1 MNRGKAGFDRFI
13 TFLLFLVFAALAT
26 WGIGL
31 AVDWEFAHRIGEYA
45 DRDFWTGLP
54 ERENYDNI
62 LRIASLVLFVLGLL
76 LLAVNTERKRLGRKT
91 SPASGTAG
99 VISIHPADLASAI
112 AQTFEARDDI
122 RSATFRAVQD
132 RSTDVLEIRLRATA
146 DADIRDLRE
155 ACTQA
160 SSDIVE
166 ALPGQDIRP
175 RFLLQIEQVRQ
186 SN

>member
-99 VISIHPADLASAI
+99 VISIHPADLASAV

>member
-13 TFLLFLVFAALAT
+13 TLLLFLVFAGLAT

-31 AVDWEFAHRIGEYA
+31 AVDWDVAHRIGEYA
-45 DRDFWTGLP
+45 DRDFWAGLP
-54 ERENYDNI
+54 DRENYDNI
-62 LRIASLVLFVLGLL
+62 LRITSLVLFVLGLV
-76 LLAVNTERKRLGRKT
+76 LLAVNIERKRLGRKT

-99 VISIHPADLASAI
+99 VISIHPADLASAV
-112 AQTFEARDDI
+112 AQTFEARHDI

-146 DADIRDLRE
+146 DADVMGLRE

-160 SSDIVE
+160 SSDIAA
-166 ALPGQDIRP
+166 ALPDQDIRP
-175 RFLLQIEQVRQ
+175 RFLLQIEQVTQ
-186 SN
+186 GN